1 MRERLIQLLQEA
13 EGQAAYYDGDDAY
26 GVAADYLLDNS
37 VIVLPAC
44 VGQTVWIVSE
54 YEVLEDIVFEID
66 YGTTQSGA
74 MKWLFLV
81 EDSGED
87 FYDTDIGKTVF
98 LTREDAER
106 ALEVISKS
114 EISTGTDSKNKPLPD
129 NVSEKIMMHFT
140 EVE

>member
-1 MRERLIQLLQEA
+1 MRERLMKLLNPYLGGAVPDEVIS
-13 EGQAAYYDGDDAY
+13 DI
-26 GVAADYLLDNS
+26 ADCLLDNG

-54 YEVLEDIVFEID
+54 YEVLEDIVFEIG

-98 LTREDAER
+98 LTREAAEA
-106 ALEVISKS
+106 ALKARE
-114 EISTGTDSKNKPLPD
+114 NK
-129 NVSEKIMMHFT
+129 
-140 EVE
+140 